1 MWNSL
6 IQFLIIPSITLTS
19 HPLTHKFLPF
29 PLQGRTTG
37 LENVGHLRGSSSEK
51 DNGIHR
57 LDTRHGDLPE
67 GGQSL
72 CIRHRPLH
80 RADWSGSLEALLYF
94 YDFAIDGS
102 QCIVLQ

>member
-6 IQFLIIPSITLTS
+6 IQFLITPLIILTS
-19 HPLTHKFLPF
+19 HQLTHKYLQL
-29 PLQGRTTG
+29 PLQGRTTR
-37 LENVGHLRGSSSEK
+37 LENVGHLRGSPSEK
-51 DNGIHR
+51 DNGLHG

-72 CIRHRPLH
+72 CIRHRSLH

-94 YDFAIDGS
+94 YDIAIDGS